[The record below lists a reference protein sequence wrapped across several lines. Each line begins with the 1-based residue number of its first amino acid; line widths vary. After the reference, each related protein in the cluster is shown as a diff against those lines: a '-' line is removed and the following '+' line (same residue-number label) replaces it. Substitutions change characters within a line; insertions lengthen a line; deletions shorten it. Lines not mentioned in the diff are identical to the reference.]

1 MRTGGQRPRGE
12 ETNRK
17 ERGRKNGERRNGGG
31 IRTREERGCDARIT
45 RTTGSA
51 GCTSRIRGA
60 TSARG
65 HAPPPS
71 QYAPCHQPLPTFLSS
86 PVIMLRGTRADAQ
99 RPRLRGVHFRGSRS
113 DALRAPQLNR
123 YARSNPV
130 ANCIDFR

>member
-1 MRTGGQRPRGE
+1 MCADTGRGTGHEGE

-17 ERGRKNGERRNGGG
+17 ERGRKNGEKRNGGG

-51 GCTSRIRGA
+51 GCILTDSRRYV
-60 TSARG
+60 TARG

-86 PVIMLRGTRADAQ
+86 PAIMLRGTRADGERVTATTESWP
-99 RPRLRGVHFRGSRS
+99 RPGVQFRGCGKWMR
-113 DALRAPQLNR
+113 RGRRN
-123 YARSNPV
+123 
-130 ANCIDFR
+130 